1 MESKVI
7 YEMAID
13 ELLGLKFYEDCT
25 VQTVKNASAYIFNVF
40 YRELKDKDI
49 AKSAIRSIAY
59 SPVEF
64 EKIEELPWYVESALL
79 QANIDGS
86 ISDFR
91 ESFRYLMVENLLKT
105 EDAMDVCT
113 KYGVGLTY
121 MRENFGIHLNHNKA
135 RRNKYQDVKER
146 KESLRAELY
155 TIDLNVDTFSK
166 AKRIL
171 ADLAMLESQGNMER
185 AGRIMGVHPVS
196 IRKAI
201 GVTVKEWRDK
211 WIY

>member
-1 MESKVI
+1 MI
-7 YEMAID
+7 YEIAIN
-13 ELLGLKFYEDCT
+13 ELTGLNFHENCT
-25 VQTVKNASAYIFNVF
+25 VRTVKNASAYIFNVF
-40 YRELKDKDI
+40 YRELKNQDL
-49 AKSAIRSIAY
+49 AREAIRSVAY
-59 SPVEF
+59 SPIEF
-64 EKIEELPWYVESALL
+64 EEIEELPWYVESALL
-79 QANIDGS
+79 QANINGT

-105 EDAMDVCT
+105 EDAMNVCA

-135 RRNKYQDVKER
+135 RRNKYQNIKER

-155 TIDLNVDTFSK
+155 MIDLNVDTFGK

-171 ADLAMLESQGNMER
+171 ADLAMLDAEGNMEQ
-185 AGRIMGVHPVS
+185 AGRIMGVHPTS

-201 GVTVKEWRDK
+201 GVTVKEWREK